1 MPRRRAKILAWTL
14 SVGFHAALGLVLFQD
29 DPGRV
34 RTLPPWE
41 PMTRDDS
48 AGEESSSAMAL
59 ERTVEPSALK
69 PMAIASPTGQRPAEP
84 IRPNPISPELSNLVR
99 ELASRPPPRD
109 EVQDVTPIDF
119 RTPVVEPHTGSSRPV
134 EVAEPGFGKGRP
146 LHGELPA
153 GKSVVYILD
162 RSTSMGLTR
171 ETFGAARAAL
181 LASVQALPNDCRYQA
196 LAYNGQVTRLFP
208 GRDLLKKS
216 HEQNAALLAA
226 LGDLKPEGD
235 SQHEVA
241 LRAAL
246 ALHADY
252 LVFITDADEDELAA
266 LKPILKGHPKPVAV
280 SIVRVTAGKVG
291 EAKAFR

>member
-1 MPRRRAKILAWTL
+1 MSRRRAKILAWTL

-34 RTLPPWE
+34 RTLPSWE

-48 AGEESSSAMAL
+48 TGEESSFAMAL
-59 ERTVEPSALK
+59 ERTVEPSAPK
-69 PMAIASPTGQRPAEP
+69 SMAIASPTGQRPAEP
-84 IRPNPISPELSNLVR
+84 IRPNPISPELSILVR
-99 ELASRPPPRD
+99 ELASRPPLRD

-134 EVAEPGFGKGRP
+134 AVAEPGFGKGRP

-171 ETFGAARAAL
+171 ETFDAARAAL
-181 LASVQALPNDCRYQA
+181 LASVQALPGESRYQV
-196 LAYNGQVTRLFP
+196 LAYNGRVERLFP

-216 HEQNAALLAA
+216 PEQGAQLTTALEN
-226 LGDLKPEGD
+226 LKPEGD

-246 ALHADY
+246 AIHADY

-280 SIVRVTAGKVG
+280 SIVRVTAGRVDG
-291 EAKAFR
+291 AKAFR

>member
-1 MPRRRAKILAWTL
+1 MQRRRAKILAWTL
-14 SVGFHAALGLVLFQD
+14 SVGVHAALGLVLFQD
-29 DPGRV
+29 DPGQV

-48 AGEESSSAMAL
+48 TGEESPFAMAL
-59 ERTVEPSALK
+59 ERTVEPSAPKQTALT
-69 PMAIASPTGQRPAEP
+69 APTGQRPTEP
-84 IRPNPISPELSNLVR
+84 TRPTQISPELLNLVR
-99 ELASRPPPRD
+99 ELASRPALRD

-119 RTPVVEPHTGSSRPV
+119 RTTVVEPKPVSANPAEAAKSS
-134 EVAEPGFGKGRP
+134 FGKGQP
-146 LHGELPA
+146 LHGQLPV

-171 ETFGAARAAL
+171 ETFDTARAAL
-181 LASVQALPNDCRYQA
+181 LASVQALPAESRYQV
-196 LAYNGQVTRLFP
+196 LAYNGRVTRVVS

-216 HEQNAALLAA
+216 ADQDALLTIA
-226 LGDLKPEGD
+226 LQDLKPEGD

-246 ALHADY
+246 ALGADY
-252 LVFITDADEDELAA
+252 LVFVTDADEDELAA

-280 SIVRVTAGKVG
+280 SIVRVTAGKVS
-291 EAKAFR
+291 APTTFR

>member
-14 SVGFHAALGLVLFQD
+14 SFGVHAALGLVLLQD
-29 DPGRV
+29 DLGQM

-41 PMTRDDS
+41 PMTRDETPS
-48 AGEESSSAMAL
+48 EESPFAMAL
-59 ERTVEPSALK
+59 ERTVEPSAPK
-69 PMAIASPTGQRPAEP
+69 PMALVAPTGQRPFEP
-84 IRPNPISPELSNLVR
+84 TRPNPISPELSNLVR

-119 RTPVVEPHTGSSRPV
+119 RTPVVEPKPASVNPA
-134 EVAEPGFGKGRP
+134 EVAKPGFGQGRP
-146 LHGELPA
+146 LHGQLPA

-171 ETFGAARAAL
+171 ETFDSARAAV
-181 LASVQALPNDCRYQA
+181 LASVQTLPAESRYQV
-196 LAYNGQVTRLFP
+196 LAYNGRATLLLP
-208 GRDLLKKS
+208 GRALLKKS
-216 HEQNAALLAA
+216 TGPDAALVAA
-226 LGDLKPEGD
+226 LEELKPEGD

-246 ALHADY
+246 ALGADY
-252 LVFITDADEDELAA
+252 LVFITDADEDGLAA
-266 LKPILKGHPKPVAV
+266 LKPILKGHAKPVAV
-280 SIVRVTAGKVG
+280 SIVRVSAGKVS